1 MFRLNL
7 NKIIRV
13 QSYLRDKKLLYDNV
27 VHYPYKKSLGANY
40 YVVKYIPRA
49 IDYGLI
55 DNKLLRH

>member
-1 MFRLNL
+1 MLG
-7 NKIIRV
+7 II
-13 QSYLRDKKLLYDNV
+13 KAENINEKT
-27 VHYPYKKSLGANY
+27 LGANY